1 MKELFKDSTS
11 WNFDAFG
18 LVDVPSLAVMI
29 FRVTEV
35 EGNASVFD
43 IKYWIQ
49 IQRIAHGLDS
59 VFVFH
64 EGKKYGELDKGT
76 RGDSGYFVLTLACM
90 VVYSV
95 AVTAGGDAVST
106 RALLA
111 CGGILAAGLG
121 IIGSFGFLSVLGL
134 RFVNFVGIMPFL
146 VIGIGVDDMFLL
158 MSAWAE
164 SQNERGLDVPG
175 RVGSTFAKAG
185 VGITITSLTDFLAFL
200 IGFTSEFIAVRH
212 FCVFTGVAVLLCYF
226 ANATLF
232 GACLALH
239 GQRVYSGDFSDESPC
254 EKLPRVLLPR
264 LILNPIFKLLLCIS
278 FVVYLVYSII
288 GLMNLETGMRY
299 MDLVLESSYY
309 YTFSGWDMEY
319 FGQRLAVAFAVDGE
333 VDYRLEPFID
343 GVKQFLSQNNNSIL
357 LNDVKFNEQNTSI
370 TASRCYVM
378 TQNVVNPFKQAEIML
393 DLRDLAD
400 SWGLPVF
407 VYQPTVGTA
416 VAVMAIVTFAF
427 LPQPLMVL
435 LVTLNILAIMTG
447 VFGSMY
453 YLDITFSGMSMIHLL
468 MSIGFSVDFS
478 AHICAA
484 YLMSDAVTRKER
496 AEYAIV
502 HASGPIFNGG
512 TSSLL
517 GVAMLLFSESYFFV
531 TFFQIMSIVIIAGAW
546 HAVFV
551 MPVVLSFIGPENTHL
566 ANTVS
571 PAPGPALP
579 KGGGEPL
586 PDLLQNRNKSC
597 NIDNNLADSEPAL
610 AKEDG
615 DKDSNDVHRQT
626 NSEDGAPHTEGVA
639 LMLAPE
645 AQRALIGWEPVN
657 SRIITA
663 KFITKKKDIKLNIIQ
678 CYAPTNDAEEEKKDD
693 FYQQLQT
700 VIDRGGAKDMT
711 ILMGDFNAKIGSDN
725 TGYEDTMGTHGL
737 GQMNENGERFAD
749 FCALNQLV
757 IGGSIFPHKRIHK
770 ATWRSPDHVTE
781 NQTDHICISRKIR
794 RSWRDVRVMRG
805 ADVSSDHHLLATT
818 LRLRLKRHTNANS
831 TRTRYNVGLLRNTD
845 TQAAFRISLSN
856 RFQPLQDLIEDSE
869 MDIET
874 QWEHS
879 KKLWHDTCEE
889 VLGKRKTQHKEW
901 ISADT
906 IQKLEVRKEKKTAL
920 NTSRTRRAKAKAQEE
935 YTAADR
941 EVKRS
946 TRKDKRDYID
956 NLASQ
961 AEEAARQ
968 GNLKDLYQVTKKLA
982 GKFQQTDKPVKD
994 KNGHPLTTTEE
1005 QLKRWAEHFRELLN
1019 RPIPETPPDIPPAE
1033 TELPINCDK
1042 PSKAE
1047 IRKAIMTLRN
1057 GKAAGPD
1064 EIPAEAIK
1072 ADTETAVNMLHSLF
1086 SKIWEKEE
1094 VPAQWKEGIVI
1105 KLPKKG
1111 DLRDCSNYRGI
1122 MLLSVP
1128 GKVLNRIL
1136 LERMREAVDPM
1147 LRDQQAGF
1155 RRNRSCADQIAS
1167 LRIIVEQSLEWNSPL
1182 YINFIDYEKA
1192 FDSVDREVLWK
1203 LLRHYGVPGKIISLI
1218 QCTYQDM
1225 SCRIAHA
1232 GQLSESFE
1240 VKTGVRQGCL
1250 LSPFLFLLVIDWIM
1264 KTTTAGRK
1272 NGIQWTLWTQ
1282 LDDLDFADDL
1292 ALLSH
1297 SHSQMQDKTT
1307 CLEATSAGTGLKINR
1322 KKTELMKIN
1331 TTANTPVTVGG
1342 EPIREVESFVYL
1354 GSVVDG
1360 QGGTDRDVT
1369 ARIGKARAAM
1379 VMLKN
1384 VWASK
1389 VVSIRTKLRI
1399 FNSNVKS
1406 VLLYGCET
1414 WRTTKT
1420 MQQKIQTFLNT
1431 CLRRIFNIRWPEKIR
1446 NEELWERAGQEPVA
1460 KQILRRKWG
1469 WIGHTLRKPAS
1480 STTRQALTWNPQ
1492 GKRKR
1497 GRPRNSWRR
1506 DTEAE
1511 LFLHV
1516 YSPPNKQIQLDS
1528 ITVDAHS
1535 RIATGDFNSH
1545 SPSWGYQDLN
1555 KKEEDHENW
1564 TISNQLILIN
1574 KPEDPPTYYSRTWR
1588 TTSTPDLAFATD
1600 DLHSIAQREVCDQL
1614 GGSDHRPVIITI
1626 QRQLEIHP
1634 SRLPASWNYKKAN
1647 WDLFKQEADRRTS
1660 SLTLSRQDINKNAKA
1675 FNQAVLKAAQAA
1687 IPRGR
1692 RKNYRPYWSPELN
1705 SLQKT
1710 VNEARDA
1717 MESSP
1722 TDKNVEAHNRARALF
1737 TKEKLQATRRS

>member
-1 MKELFKDSTS
+1 
-11 WNFDAFG
+11 
-18 LVDVPSLAVMI
+18 
-29 FRVTEV
+29 
-35 EGNASVFD
+35 
-43 IKYWIQ
+43 
-49 IQRIAHGLDS
+49 
-59 VFVFH
+59 
-64 EGKKYGELDKGT
+64 
-76 RGDSGYFVLTLACM
+76 
-90 VVYSV
+90 
-95 AVTAGGDAVST
+95 
-106 RALLA
+106 
-111 CGGILAAGLG
+111 
-121 IIGSFGFLSVLGL
+121 
-134 RFVNFVGIMPFL
+134 
-146 VIGIGVDDMFLL
+146 
-158 MSAWAE
+158 
-164 SQNERGLDVPG
+164 
-175 RVGSTFAKAG
+175 
-185 VGITITSLTDFLAFL
+185 
-200 IGFTSEFIAVRH
+200 
-212 FCVFTGVAVLLCYF
+212 
-226 ANATLF
+226 
-232 GACLALH
+232 
-239 GQRVYSGDFSDESPC
+239 
-254 EKLPRVLLPR
+254 
-264 LILNPIFKLLLCIS
+264 
-278 FVVYLVYSII
+278 
-288 GLMNLETGMRY
+288 
-299 MDLVLESSYY
+299 
-309 YTFSGWDMEY
+309 
-319 FGQRLAVAFAVDGE
+319 
-333 VDYRLEPFID
+333 
-343 GVKQFLSQNNNSIL
+343 
-357 LNDVKFNEQNTSI
+357 
-370 TASRCYVM
+370 
-378 TQNVVNPFKQAEIML
+378 
-393 DLRDLAD
+393 
-400 SWGLPVF
+400 
-407 VYQPTVGTA
+407 
-416 VAVMAIVTFAF
+416 
-427 LPQPLMVL
+427 
-435 LVTLNILAIMTG
+435 
-447 VFGSMY
+447 
-453 YLDITFSGMSMIHLL
+453 
-468 MSIGFSVDFS
+468 
-478 AHICAA
+478 
-484 YLMSDAVTRKER
+484 
-496 AEYAIV
+496 
-502 HASGPIFNGG
+502 
-512 TSSLL
+512 
-517 GVAMLLFSESYFFV
+517 
-531 TFFQIMSIVIIAGAW
+531 
-546 HAVFV
+546 
-551 MPVVLSFIGPENTHL
+551 
-566 ANTVS
+566 
-571 PAPGPALP
+571 
-579 KGGGEPL
+579 
-586 PDLLQNRNKSC
+586 
-597 NIDNNLADSEPAL
+597 
-610 AKEDG
+610 
-615 DKDSNDVHRQT
+615 
-626 NSEDGAPHTEGVA
+626 
-639 LMLAPE
+639 MLAPE

-725 TGYEDTMGTHGL
+725 TGYENTMGTHGL

-781 NQTDHICISRKIR
+781 NQIDHICISRKFR

-805 ADVSSDHHLLATT
+805 AD
-818 LRLRLKRHTNANS
+818 
-831 TRTRYNVGLLRNTD
+831 
-845 TQAAFRISLSN
+845 
-856 RFQPLQDLIEDSE
+856 
-869 MDIET
+869 
-874 QWEHS
+874 
-879 KKLWHDTCEE
+879 
-889 VLGKRKTQHKEW
+889 
-901 ISADT
+901 
-906 IQKLEVRKEKKTAL
+906 KLEVRKKKKTAL

-956 NLASQ
+956 NLANQ
-961 AEEAARQ
+961 AEEAAGQ

-1047 IRKAIMTLRN
+1047 IRKAIMTLRS

-1192 FDSVDREVLWK
+1192 FDSVDREALWK

-1218 QCTYQDM
+1218 QCTYKDM

-1264 KTTTAGRK
+1264 KTTTTGRK
-1272 NGIQWTLWTQ
+1272 NGIQWTLWAQ

-1322 KKTELMKIN
+1322 RKTELMKIN

-1384 VWASK
+1384 IWASK

-1446 NEELWERAGQEPVA
+1446 NEELWERAGQEPAA

-1497 GRPRNSWRR
+1497 GPAS
-1506 DTEAE
+1506 
-1511 LFLHV
+1511 
-1516 YSPPNKQIQLDS
+1516 Q
-1528 ITVDAHS
+1528 
-1535 RIATGDFNSH
+1535 
-1545 SPSWGYQDLN
+1545 
-1555 KKEEDHENW
+1555 
-1564 TISNQLILIN
+1564 
-1574 KPEDPPTYYSRTWR
+1574 
-1588 TTSTPDLAFATD
+1588 
-1600 DLHSIAQREVCDQL
+1600 
-1614 GGSDHRPVIITI
+1614 
-1626 QRQLEIHP
+1626 QLEAGH
-1634 SRLPASWNYKKAN
+1634 
-1647 WDLFKQEADRRTS
+1647 
-1660 SLTLSRQDINKNAKA
+1660 
-1675 FNQAVLKAAQAA
+1675 
-1687 IPRGR
+1687 
-1692 RKNYRPYWSPELN
+1692 
-1705 SLQKT
+1705 
-1710 VNEARDA
+1710 
-1717 MESSP
+1717 
-1722 TDKNVEAHNRARALF
+1722 
-1737 TKEKLQATRRS
+1737 

>member
-1 MKELFKDSTS
+1 
-11 WNFDAFG
+11 
-18 LVDVPSLAVMI
+18 
-29 FRVTEV
+29 
-35 EGNASVFD
+35 
-43 IKYWIQ
+43 
-49 IQRIAHGLDS
+49 
-59 VFVFH
+59 
-64 EGKKYGELDKGT
+64 
-76 RGDSGYFVLTLACM
+76 
-90 VVYSV
+90 
-95 AVTAGGDAVST
+95 
-106 RALLA
+106 
-111 CGGILAAGLG
+111 
-121 IIGSFGFLSVLGL
+121 
-134 RFVNFVGIMPFL
+134 
-146 VIGIGVDDMFLL
+146 
-158 MSAWAE
+158 
-164 SQNERGLDVPG
+164 
-175 RVGSTFAKAG
+175 
-185 VGITITSLTDFLAFL
+185 
-200 IGFTSEFIAVRH
+200 
-212 FCVFTGVAVLLCYF
+212 
-226 ANATLF
+226 
-232 GACLALH
+232 
-239 GQRVYSGDFSDESPC
+239 
-254 EKLPRVLLPR
+254 
-264 LILNPIFKLLLCIS
+264 
-278 FVVYLVYSII
+278 
-288 GLMNLETGMRY
+288 
-299 MDLVLESSYY
+299 
-309 YTFSGWDMEY
+309 
-319 FGQRLAVAFAVDGE
+319 
-333 VDYRLEPFID
+333 
-343 GVKQFLSQNNNSIL
+343 
-357 LNDVKFNEQNTSI
+357 
-370 TASRCYVM
+370 
-378 TQNVVNPFKQAEIML
+378 
-393 DLRDLAD
+393 
-400 SWGLPVF
+400 
-407 VYQPTVGTA
+407 
-416 VAVMAIVTFAF
+416 
-427 LPQPLMVL
+427 
-435 LVTLNILAIMTG
+435 
-447 VFGSMY
+447 
-453 YLDITFSGMSMIHLL
+453 
-468 MSIGFSVDFS
+468 
-478 AHICAA
+478 
-484 YLMSDAVTRKER
+484 
-496 AEYAIV
+496 
-502 HASGPIFNGG
+502 
-512 TSSLL
+512 
-517 GVAMLLFSESYFFV
+517 
-531 TFFQIMSIVIIAGAW
+531 
-546 HAVFV
+546 
-551 MPVVLSFIGPENTHL
+551 
-566 ANTVS
+566 
-571 PAPGPALP
+571 
-579 KGGGEPL
+579 
-586 PDLLQNRNKSC
+586 
-597 NIDNNLADSEPAL
+597 
-610 AKEDG
+610 
-615 DKDSNDVHRQT
+615 
-626 NSEDGAPHTEGVA
+626 
-639 LMLAPE
+639 MLAPE

-678 CYAPTNDAEEEKKDD
+678 CYAPTNEAEEEKKDD

-700 VIDRGGAKDMT
+700 
-711 ILMGDFNAKIGSDN
+711 
-725 TGYEDTMGTHGL
+725 
-737 GQMNENGERFAD
+737 
-749 FCALNQLV
+749 LV

-781 NQTDHICISRKIR
+781 NQIDHICISQKFR

-818 LRLRLKRHTNANS
+818 LRLQLKRHTNANN

-874 QWEHS
+874 HWEHS

-1111 DLRDCSNYRGI
+1111 TSGTAATTEGV

-1192 FDSVDREVLWK
+1192 FDSVDREALWK

-1250 LSPFLFLLVIDWIM
+1250 LSPFLFLLRSCL
-1264 KTTTAGRK
+1264 T
-1272 NGIQWTLWTQ
+1272 
-1282 LDDLDFADDL
+1282 
-1292 ALLSH
+1292 

-1511 LFLHV
+1511 LCMRPPMPPMQPMGMRPGPGMQPPQPAQPPPPSDEPPSKKQKTEDNLIPEDVFLQKNKGPV
-1516 YSPPNKQIQLDS
+1516 TLKVAVPNVADKPEWNLNGQTLDF
-1528 ITVDAHS
+1528 TLPLTD
-1535 RIATGDFNSH
+1535 
-1545 SPSWGYQDLN
+1545 
-1555 KKEEDHENW
+1555 
-1564 TISNQLILIN
+1564 TIS
-1574 KPEDPPTYYSRTWR
+1574 
-1588 TTSTPDLAFATD
+1588 
-1600 DLHSIAQREVCDQL
+1600 
-1614 GGSDHRPVIITI
+1614 
-1626 QRQLEIHP
+1626 
-1634 SRLPASWNYKKAN
+1634 
-1647 WDLFKQEADRRTS
+1647 
-1660 SLTLSRQDINKNAKA
+1660 
-1675 FNQAVLKAAQAA
+1675 VLKA
-1687 IPRGR
+1687 
-1692 RKNYRPYWSPELN
+1692 KLN
-1705 SLQKT
+1705 EMLTMPAGKQ
-1710 VNEARDA
+1710 
-1717 MESSP
+1717 
-1722 TDKNVEAHNRARALF
+1722 
-1737 TKEKLQATRRS
+1737 KLQYEGIFVKDSNTLAFYNMANGATVQLQMKERGGRKK

>member
-1 MKELFKDSTS
+1 
-11 WNFDAFG
+11 
-18 LVDVPSLAVMI
+18 
-29 FRVTEV
+29 
-35 EGNASVFD
+35 
-43 IKYWIQ
+43 
-49 IQRIAHGLDS
+49 
-59 VFVFH
+59 
-64 EGKKYGELDKGT
+64 
-76 RGDSGYFVLTLACM
+76 
-90 VVYSV
+90 
-95 AVTAGGDAVST
+95 
-106 RALLA
+106 
-111 CGGILAAGLG
+111 
-121 IIGSFGFLSVLGL
+121 
-134 RFVNFVGIMPFL
+134 
-146 VIGIGVDDMFLL
+146 
-158 MSAWAE
+158 
-164 SQNERGLDVPG
+164 
-175 RVGSTFAKAG
+175 
-185 VGITITSLTDFLAFL
+185 
-200 IGFTSEFIAVRH
+200 
-212 FCVFTGVAVLLCYF
+212 
-226 ANATLF
+226 
-232 GACLALH
+232 
-239 GQRVYSGDFSDESPC
+239 
-254 EKLPRVLLPR
+254 
-264 LILNPIFKLLLCIS
+264 
-278 FVVYLVYSII
+278 
-288 GLMNLETGMRY
+288 
-299 MDLVLESSYY
+299 
-309 YTFSGWDMEY
+309 
-319 FGQRLAVAFAVDGE
+319 
-333 VDYRLEPFID
+333 
-343 GVKQFLSQNNNSIL
+343 
-357 LNDVKFNEQNTSI
+357 
-370 TASRCYVM
+370 
-378 TQNVVNPFKQAEIML
+378 
-393 DLRDLAD
+393 
-400 SWGLPVF
+400 
-407 VYQPTVGTA
+407 
-416 VAVMAIVTFAF
+416 
-427 LPQPLMVL
+427 
-435 LVTLNILAIMTG
+435 
-447 VFGSMY
+447 
-453 YLDITFSGMSMIHLL
+453 
-468 MSIGFSVDFS
+468 
-478 AHICAA
+478 
-484 YLMSDAVTRKER
+484 
-496 AEYAIV
+496 
-502 HASGPIFNGG
+502 
-512 TSSLL
+512 
-517 GVAMLLFSESYFFV
+517 
-531 TFFQIMSIVIIAGAW
+531 
-546 HAVFV
+546 
-551 MPVVLSFIGPENTHL
+551 
-566 ANTVS
+566 
-571 PAPGPALP
+571 
-579 KGGGEPL
+579 
-586 PDLLQNRNKSC
+586 
-597 NIDNNLADSEPAL
+597 
-610 AKEDG
+610 
-615 DKDSNDVHRQT
+615 
-626 NSEDGAPHTEGVA
+626 
-639 LMLAPE
+639 MLAPE

-781 NQTDHICISRKIR
+781 NQIDHICISRKFR

-805 ADVSSDHHLLATT
+805 ADVSSDHHLLATA

-968 GNLKDLYQVTKKLA
+968 GNLKDLYQVTKKLM

-1128 GKVLNRIL
+1128 GK
-1136 LERMREAVDPM
+1136 
-1147 LRDQQAGF
+1147 
-1155 RRNRSCADQIAS
+1155 IAS

-1192 FDSVDREVLWK
+1192 FDSVDREALWK

-1297 SHSQMQDKTT
+1297 SHSQMQDKDYVPGSHISRNRAQDQQEENRADEDQHH
-1307 CLEATSAGTGLKINR
+1307 CQHTSHSR
-1322 KKTELMKIN
+1322 
-1331 TTANTPVTVGG
+1331 
-1342 EPIREVESFVYL
+1342 
-1354 GSVVDG
+1354 
-1360 QGGTDRDVT
+1360 
-1369 ARIGKARAAM
+1369 
-1379 VMLKN
+1379 
-1384 VWASK
+1384 
-1389 VVSIRTKLRI
+1389 IRTKLRI

-1460 KQILRRKWG
+1460 KQILRRK
-1469 WIGHTLRKPAS
+1469 K
-1480 STTRQALTWNPQ
+1480 
-1492 GKRKR
+1492 
-1497 GRPRNSWRR
+1497 
-1506 DTEAE
+1506 
-1511 LFLHV
+1511 
-1516 YSPPNKQIQLDS
+1516 
-1528 ITVDAHS
+1528 
-1535 RIATGDFNSH
+1535 
-1545 SPSWGYQDLN
+1545 
-1555 KKEEDHENW
+1555 
-1564 TISNQLILIN
+1564 
-1574 KPEDPPTYYSRTWR
+1574 
-1588 TTSTPDLAFATD
+1588 
-1600 DLHSIAQREVCDQL
+1600 
-1614 GGSDHRPVIITI
+1614 
-1626 QRQLEIHP
+1626 
-1634 SRLPASWNYKKAN
+1634 
-1647 WDLFKQEADRRTS
+1647 
-1660 SLTLSRQDINKNAKA
+1660 
-1675 FNQAVLKAAQAA
+1675 
-1687 IPRGR
+1687 
-1692 RKNYRPYWSPELN
+1692 ELN
-1705 SLQKT
+1705 P
-1710 VNEARDA
+1710 RCH
-1717 MESSP
+1717 
-1722 TDKNVEAHNRARALF
+1722 NVQITCPILVPQE
-1737 TKEKLQATRRS
+1737 TEG

>member
-1 MKELFKDSTS
+1 MTRLGQRAANVGNFVMKAVAGLVITYGVYHTLETRPHQGYDSRTVVITPKNANIQGRGPPATFEDPISKPQPCVVSPKKAHALFLWIKVKPLSDPKQVVSSMARLPHYVYQVTGPILPGAPDEVLAGVGFGPELFRMGAGGAPKPFSNEKHHLIKRKEPEDGQGIGGDIFIHAKSHKLQHLMELGKVVLNSLPVDTLEWSESIIATDENMCKAQFIQEGCSPLGIVNHQIKTGELCPPPINAPSPSSYPSPPCGRLDRRKQAAVDPANGGSYVMTQKWVHKFHVVDTGGDTTIDTFMGRAWDDCVSENQYKNKSISRLAEDIAKDNMTD
-11 WNFDAFG
+11 WMGKAFSECQELRRRNPKLSIECKPSPPKSPAPPFRLLRQSMPFKKEDKSG
-18 LVDVPSLAVMI
+18 MFFIAYAASPRDHDMLVDRLEITLQLQNCGDFVVYCLYNTPACAMAYCVDMQAAPPVPQPAPVLEGPEVINDSFRFVCRIPEVTGARVSAYDIRWTFDGQVIENVDMVTLTGDV
-29 FRVTEV
+29 RVTYLNQE
-35 EGNASVFD
+35 
-43 IKYWIQ
+43 
-49 IQRIAHGLDS
+49 
-59 VFVFH
+59 
-64 EGKKYGELDKGT
+64 
-76 RGDSGYFVLTLACM
+76 
-90 VVYSV
+90 
-95 AVTAGGDAVST
+95 
-106 RALLA
+106 
-111 CGGILAAGLG
+111 
-121 IIGSFGFLSVLGL
+121 
-134 RFVNFVGIMPFL
+134 
-146 VIGIGVDDMFLL
+146 
-158 MSAWAE
+158 AWT
-164 SQNERGLDVPG
+164 G
-175 RVGSTFAKAG
+175 RVGSMCELQVEVDVEGTRWEDIATTDSCLLRMRREDWNATSRTVSVSTHMMATRDFVDDGNQELTVRFRPVFSLAPPLWNGYQPPQMQVLTVDRATRRCSGYADPHVQGFERAG
-185 VGITITSLTDFLAFL
+185 VFHMYEAGDYVFMRSERTNFELAFASGQWVRVTDFQSYLNVEVQVTGL
-200 IGFTSEFIAVRH
+200 EFESTAGLCGTFDNNTQNEFMAPDGHLFPDSDEPTDFFAAWRELRQREH
-212 FCVFTGVAVLLCYF
+212 VLL
-226 ANATLF
+226 A
-232 GACLALH
+232 G
-239 GQRVYSGDFSDESPC
+239 SP
-254 EKLPRVLLPR
+254 KLDR
-264 LILNPIFKLLLCIS
+264 S
-278 FVVYLVYSII
+278 
-288 GLMNLETGMRY
+288 
-299 MDLVLESSYY
+299 
-309 YTFSGWDMEY
+309 
-319 FGQRLAVAFAVDGE
+319 
-333 VDYRLEPFID
+333 
-343 GVKQFLSQNNNSIL
+343 
-357 LNDVKFNEQNTSI
+357 
-370 TASRCYVM
+370 
-378 TQNVVNPFKQAEIML
+378 
-393 DLRDLAD
+393 
-400 SWGLPVF
+400 
-407 VYQPTVGTA
+407 
-416 VAVMAIVTFAF
+416 
-427 LPQPLMVL
+427 
-435 LVTLNILAIMTG
+435 
-447 VFGSMY
+447 
-453 YLDITFSGMSMIHLL
+453 
-468 MSIGFSVDFS
+468 
-478 AHICAA
+478 
-484 YLMSDAVTRKER
+484 
-496 AEYAIV
+496 
-502 HASGPIFNGG
+502 
-512 TSSLL
+512 
-517 GVAMLLFSESYFFV
+517 
-531 TFFQIMSIVIIAGAW
+531 
-546 HAVFV
+546 
-551 MPVVLSFIGPENTHL
+551 
-566 ANTVS
+566 
-571 PAPGPALP
+571 
-579 KGGGEPL
+579 KG
-586 PDLLQNRNKSC
+586 
-597 NIDNNLADSEPAL
+597 
-610 AKEDG
+610 
-615 DKDSNDVHRQT
+615 HT
-626 NSEDGAPHTEGVA
+626 EDGAPHTEGVA

-770 ATWRSPDHVTE
+770 ATWRSPDHITE
-781 NQTDHICISRKIR
+781 NQIDHICISRKFR

-1192 FDSVDREVLWK
+1192 FDSVDREALWK

-1511 LFLHV
+1511 LC
-1516 YSPPNKQIQLDS
+1516 KQG
-1528 ITVDAHS
+1528 T
-1535 RIATGDFNSH
+1535 
-1545 SPSWGYQDLN
+1545 
-1555 KKEEDHENW
+1555 NW
-1564 TISNQLILIN
+1564 TGVARLAQNRVRWRRVVDGLCSTWSQGP
-1574 KPEDPPTYYSRTWR
+1574 KP
-1588 TTSTPDLAFATD
+1588 
-1600 DLHSIAQREVCDQL
+1600 
-1614 GGSDHRPVIITI
+1614 
-1626 QRQLEIHP
+1626 
-1634 SRLPASWNYKKAN
+1634 
-1647 WDLFKQEADRRTS
+1647 
-1660 SLTLSRQDINKNAKA
+1660 
-1675 FNQAVLKAAQAA
+1675 LKT
-1687 IPRGR
+1687 
-1692 RKNYRPYWSPELN
+1692 NVSCW
-1705 SLQKT
+1705 LQWHHGK
-1710 VNEARDA
+1710 
-1717 MESSP
+1717 
-1722 TDKNVEAHNRARALF
+1722 
-1737 TKEKLQATRRS
+1737 

>member
-1 MKELFKDSTS
+1 MKNYK
-11 WNFDAFG
+11 
-18 LVDVPSLAVMI
+18 
-29 FRVTEV
+29 
-35 EGNASVFD
+35 
-43 IKYWIQ
+43 
-49 IQRIAHGLDS
+49 
-59 VFVFH
+59 
-64 EGKKYGELDKGT
+64 
-76 RGDSGYFVLTLACM
+76 
-90 VVYSV
+90 
-95 AVTAGGDAVST
+95 
-106 RALLA
+106 
-111 CGGILAAGLG
+111 
-121 IIGSFGFLSVLGL
+121 IGVLGL
-134 RFVNFVGIMPFL
+134 SETRWLQTGQLRFSSGEQ
-146 VIGIGVDDMFLL
+146 LL
-158 MSAWAE
+158 
-164 SQNERGLDVPG
+164 
-175 RVGSTFAKAG
+175 
-185 VGITITSLTDFLAFL
+185 
-200 IGFTSEFIAVRH
+200 
-212 FCVFTGVAVLLCYF
+212 
-226 ANATLF
+226 
-232 GACLALH
+232 
-239 GQRVYSGDFSDESPC
+239 YSGH
-254 EKLPRVLLPR
+254 
-264 LILNPIFKLLLCIS
+264 
-278 FVVYLVYSII
+278 
-288 GLMNLETGMRY
+288 T
-299 MDLVLESSYY
+299 
-309 YTFSGWDMEY
+309 
-319 FGQRLAVAFAVDGE
+319 
-333 VDYRLEPFID
+333 
-343 GVKQFLSQNNNSIL
+343 
-357 LNDVKFNEQNTSI
+357 
-370 TASRCYVM
+370 
-378 TQNVVNPFKQAEIML
+378 
-393 DLRDLAD
+393 
-400 SWGLPVF
+400 
-407 VYQPTVGTA
+407 
-416 VAVMAIVTFAF
+416 
-427 LPQPLMVL
+427 
-435 LVTLNILAIMTG
+435 
-447 VFGSMY
+447 
-453 YLDITFSGMSMIHLL
+453 
-468 MSIGFSVDFS
+468 
-478 AHICAA
+478 
-484 YLMSDAVTRKER
+484 
-496 AEYAIV
+496 
-502 HASGPIFNGG
+502 
-512 TSSLL
+512 
-517 GVAMLLFSESYFFV
+517 
-531 TFFQIMSIVIIAGAW
+531 
-546 HAVFV
+546 
-551 MPVVLSFIGPENTHL
+551 
-566 ANTVS
+566 
-571 PAPGPALP
+571 
-579 KGGGEPL
+579 
-586 PDLLQNRNKSC
+586 
-597 NIDNNLADSEPAL
+597 
-610 AKEDG
+610 
-615 DKDSNDVHRQT
+615 
-626 NSEDGAPHTEGVA
+626 EDGAPHTEGVA

-781 NQTDHICISRKIR
+781 NQIDHICISRKFR

-1047 IRKAIMTLRN
+1047 IRKAIMTLKN

-1192 FDSVDREVLWK
+1192 FDSVDREALWK

-1307 CLEATSAGTGLKINR
+1307 CLEATSAGTGLRINR

-1360 QGGTDRDVT
+1360 QGGTDQDVT

-1389 VVSIRTKLRI
+1389 VFSIRTKLCI

-1511 LFLHV
+1511 LCKQGTNWTGVARLAQNRE
-1516 YSPPNKQIQLDS
+1516 PPSALNREQEVKDEIENWRKQKVEEDGRGEDLAAREEAEREKEALRQTLGRDQSSYPLLQQPADPEDGDYFRNMARLVHLDFKGAPPLVS
-1528 ITVDAHS
+1528 YLEKLFPVLRS
-1535 RIATGDFNSH
+1535 LGATGLLMEYEDMFPYSGNLSILAAENAYSTSDLQRIQTAAKRSGLEIIPLVQTFGHMEFVLKHGQFRYLRENDFTPQVI
-1545 SPSWGYQDLN
+1545 SPVNEGSY
-1555 KKEEDHENW
+1555 K
-1564 TISNQLILIN
+1564 LIN
-1574 KPEDPPTYYSRTWR
+1574 SM
-1588 TTSTPDLAFATD
+1588 
-1600 DLHSIAQREVCDQL
+1600 IAQLLNESNLLAGPIREHLTKIYDSKTVEEWMETN
-1614 GGSDHRPVIITI
+1614 V
-1626 QRQLEIHP
+1626 E
-1634 SRLPASWNYKKAN
+1634 SRKHEMESIL
-1647 WDLFKQEADRRTS
+1647 DR
-1660 SLTLSRQDINKNAKA
+1660 AKA
-1675 FNQAVLKAAQAA
+1675 QLT
-1687 IPRGR
+1687 
-1692 RKNYRPYWSPELN
+1692 RKTWGSRYALDEGVK
-1705 SLQKT
+1705 SLQKDGT
-1710 VNEARDA
+1710 
-1717 MESSP
+1717 
-1722 TDKNVEAHNRARALF
+1722 TGQQL
-1737 TKEKLQATRRS
+1737 LQAGGQGGLQFDPKKQNSLLISSLLLVA